1 MRGSKISA
9 ELVRV
14 TLSENGF
21 CGRGEAVP
29 YRRYGESIETVS
41 AAIETLQP
49 QIEAG
54 MTRAQLG
61 EAILP
66 GAARAAVD
74 CALWDLQA
82 KSGQAVWQ
90 LAGMARPEALTT
102 ALTIVIDAPDK
113 WRAAAKSG

>member
-1 MRGSKISA
+1 MSWRHSVTVKQTGNRAHAAHRIKPQNGSEIESWPLARRFEIARGSKISA
-9 ELVRV
+9 ELVRD

-61 EAILP
+61 EAIL
-66 GAARAAVD
+66 
-74 CALWDLQA
+74 L
-82 KSGQAVWQ
+82 
-90 LAGMARPEALTT
+90 
-102 ALTIVIDAPDK
+102 
-113 WRAAAKSG
+113 